1 MEGQVKVYY
10 GKPMLPDVSRVL
22 ACLHEKDIQF
32 KLVDIHEGHQMSPGF
47 LNLQV
52 STRAPV
58 PGFEDGDTILFES
71 RAICRYVAEK
81 YVKQKK
87 RYLLGRDLLERAS
100 IEQWLKSEE
109 LSFDPPSW
117 TLVCHLAF
125 APFTNIGEQE
135 KSLLLEQSE
144 KKLAKVLDVYDQRLS
159 DSRFLAGNEFTLAD
173 LFHLPNS
180 HYLANSQEWGHLFES
195 RKNVRRWWKRISNR
209 ASWRKVVEILK
220 QVNDASKE
228 KQKAV
233 EKSEIQKTT
242 HEIPIISV
250 NDLYQVSTNDQQAT
264 TVTIS
269 KAEAPSTRSETIV
282 IDQPAMAPSPQSHE
296 PAKSQQEVQSNA
308 KSHAQSDQG
317 EVQQTPQPPQAIT
330 STESQMSSKVD
341 AFKSDQTL
349 KSIKPESKPEQKD
362 AKVSD
367 EQTQKESNANTKTK
381 SDQVEVQQ
389 TPQPAQAVPPTES
402 QTSSKV
408 KPGQTPKS
416 PLPAAKPEQKDAKA
430 SDEQPTKESNANT
443 KTQSDQVK
451 VQQTPETAQT
461 ITRTESQT
469 NSKLDAAKSDQTRKP
484 VEPASKSEQ
493 KDAKA
498 RDERPNQGSPPAE
511 KPVP

>member
-52 STRAPV
+52 SARAPV

-81 YVKQKK
+81 YAKQKN

-117 TLVCHLAF
+117 TLVCNLAF

-135 KSLLLEQSE
+135 KSLLLEQNE
-144 KKLAKVLDVYDQRLS
+144 NKLAKVLDVYDQRLS
-159 DSRFLAGNEFTLAD
+159 GSRFLAGNEFTLAD

-180 HYLANSQEWGHLFES
+180 HYLANSEEWGHLFKS
-195 RKNVRRWWKRISNR
+195 RKHVRRWWKKISNR
-209 ASWRKVVEILK
+209 PSWQKVVEILK

-233 EKSEIQKTT
+233 EKSEIQTTT
-242 HEIPIISV
+242 HKVPIIRI

-264 TVTIS
+264 TLTLL
-269 KAEAPSTRSETIV
+269 KAEAPSTQSETIV
-282 IDQPAMAPSPQSHE
+282 IDQPAMAPSPQTQE
-296 PAKSQQEVQSNA
+296 LVENQQEAQSNA
-308 KSHAQSDQG
+308 KSHPQSDQG
-317 EVQQTPQPPQAIT
+317 EVQQTPQPVQAIT
-330 STESQMSSKVD
+330 STESQTSSKVD
-341 AFKSDQTL
+341 TFKPDQTP
-349 KSIKPESKPEQKD
+349 KSTEPESKPEQKD
-362 AKVSD
+362 AKVSTEPASKP
-367 EQTQKESNANTKTK
+367 EQRDAK
-381 SDQVEVQQ
+381 VQQ
-389 TPQPAQAVPPTES
+389 TPQAAQAITPTKS

-408 KPGQTPKS
+408 DTFKSDQTPKS
-416 PLPAAKPEQKDAKA
+416 TQPASRPEQKDAKV
-430 SDEQPTKESNANT
+430 SDEQPKKESNAND

-451 VQQTPETAQT
+451 VQQTTQPAQS
-461 ITRTESQT
+461 ITRSESQT
-469 NSKLDAAKSDQTRKP
+469 NNKLAAAKSDQTLKSF
-484 VEPASKSEQ
+484 EPASKPEQ
-493 KDAKA
+493 KDAKV
-498 RDERPNQGSPPAE
+498 RDEQSNQGSPSTE